1 MTTIPSMPHRRGQAR
16 LDTQRRLAA
25 TTRLADIT
33 AIIHAHPGMRLHIDQ
48 DGYAP
53 RPDPTDLI
61 HAWKEQPWQ
70 DRDITV
76 TCAARHTGGDDT
88 PITPGQAYHHG
99 RPAYDR
105 YTFTIHAPNAT
116 LVYRYESDELDTQTE

>member
-1 MTTIPSMPHRRGQAR
+1 MNGIERKARAKADLNRQLAHTRDPGQAV
-16 LDTQRRLAA
+16 
-25 TTRLADIT
+25 
-33 AIIHAHPGMRLHIDQ
+33 AIIQAHPSMRLHIDQ

-53 RPDPTDLI
+53 RPEPTDLI
-61 HAWKEQPWQ
+61 HAWKKQPWQ
-70 DRDITV
+70 DRGITV
-76 TCAARHTGGDDT
+76 TCAARHADGDDT

-116 LVYRYESDELDTQTE
+116 LVYRYEGDDLDTQTE

>member
-1 MTTIPSMPHRRGQAR
+1 MNGIERKTLAQERLNRQLAWTRDPAQAVIIIQTHPS
-16 LDTQRRLAA
+16 
-25 TTRLADIT
+25 
-33 AIIHAHPGMRLHIDQ
+33 MRLHIDQ
-48 DGYAP
+48 DGYTP

-76 TCAARHTGGDDT
+76 TCAASRAGGDDT

-116 LVYRYESDELDTQTE
+116 LVYRYEGDDLDTQTE

>member
-1 MTTIPSMPHRRGQAR
+1 MNGIERKTRAQERLNRQLAWTRDPAQAV
-16 LDTQRRLAA
+16 
-25 TTRLADIT
+25 
-33 AIIHAHPGMRLHIDQ
+33 AIIQTHPSMRLHIDQ

-61 HAWKEQPWQ
+61 HAWKEQAWQ

-76 TCAARHTGGDDT
+76 TCAASHAGGDDT

-116 LVYRYESDELDTQTE
+116 LVYRYEGDDLDTQTE

>member
-1 MTTIPSMPHRRGQAR
+1 MNGIDRKTRAQERLNRQLAWTRDPAQA
-16 LDTQRRLAA
+16 A
-25 TTRLADIT
+25 
-33 AIIHAHPGMRLHIDQ
+33 AIIQPHPSMRLHIDQ

-70 DRDITV
+70 DLDITV
-76 TCAARHTGGDDT
+76 TCAASRAGGDDT

-116 LVYRYESDELDTQTE
+116 LIYRYESDELDTRTE

>member
-1 MTTIPSMPHRRGQAR
+1 MNGIERKTLAQERLNRQLAWTRDPAQA
-16 LDTQRRLAA
+16 A
-25 TTRLADIT
+25 
-33 AIIHAHPGMRLHIDQ
+33 AIIQTHPSMRLHIDQ

-76 TCAARHTGGDDT
+76 TCAASHAGGDDT

-105 YTFTIHAPNAT
+105 YTFTTHAPNAT
-116 LVYRYESDELDTQTE
+116 LVYRYEGDDLDTQTE

>member
-1 MTTIPSMPHRRGQAR
+1 MNGIERKTRAQERLNRQLAWTRDPAQAV
-16 LDTQRRLAA
+16 
-25 TTRLADIT
+25 
-33 AIIHAHPGMRLHIDQ
+33 AIIQTHPSMRLHIDQ

-76 TCAARHTGGDDT
+76 TCAASHAGGDDT

-116 LVYRYESDELDTQTE
+116 LVYRYEGDELDTQTE

>member
-1 MTTIPSMPHRRGQAR
+1 MNGIERKTRAQERLNRQLAWTRDPAQAV
-16 LDTQRRLAA
+16 
-25 TTRLADIT
+25 
-33 AIIHAHPGMRLHIDQ
+33 AIIQTHPSMRLHIDQ

-76 TCAARHTGGDDT
+76 TCAASHAGGDDT

-116 LVYRYESDELDTQTE
+116 LVYRYAGDDLDTQTE

>member
-1 MTTIPSMPHRRGQAR
+1 MNGIERKTRAQERLNRQLAWTRDPAQA
-16 LDTQRRLAA
+16 A
-25 TTRLADIT
+25 
-33 AIIHAHPGMRLHIDQ
+33 AIIQIHPSMRLHIDQ

-76 TCAARHTGGDDT
+76 TCAASHAGGDDT
-88 PITPGQAYHHG
+88 PITPGKAYHHG
-99 RPAYDR
+99 RPAWDEYA
-105 YTFTIHAPNAT
+105 FTIHAPNAT
-116 LVYRYESDELDTQTE
+116 LVYRYEGDDLDTQTE

>member
-1 MTTIPSMPHRRGQAR
+1 MNGIERKTRAQERLNRQLAWTRDPAQAV
-16 LDTQRRLAA
+16 
-25 TTRLADIT
+25 
-33 AIIHAHPGMRLHIDQ
+33 AIIQTHPSMRLHIDQ

-76 TCAARHTGGDDT
+76 TCAASHAGGDDT

-116 LVYRYESDELDTQTE
+116 LVYRYEGDDLDTQTE

>member
-1 MTTIPSMPHRRGQAR
+1 MNGIERKTLAQERLNRQLAWTRDPAQA
-16 LDTQRRLAA
+16 A
-25 TTRLADIT
+25 
-33 AIIHAHPGMRLHIDQ
+33 AIIQTHPSMRLHIDQ

-76 TCAARHTGGDDT
+76 TCAARHAGGDDT

-116 LVYRYESDELDTQTE
+116 LVYRYEGDELDTQTE

>member
-1 MTTIPSMPHRRGQAR
+1 MNGIERKTLAQERLNRQLAWTRDPAQAV
-16 LDTQRRLAA
+16 
-25 TTRLADIT
+25 
-33 AIIHAHPGMRLHIDQ
+33 AIIQTHPSMRLHIDQ